1 MAESPIRTRLGWL
14 KASEFKK
21 GSKAETNW
29 SLLLVVI
36 GLPVQIDL
44 VILKILKVL
53 KVQARFS
60 KAACNLRSFPKTKTD
75 HPPSWQLFTQWIKG
89 MTPWVGTLCGGKS
102 WCISQKNPVF
112 LPPIANFPY
121 QVLPLVLQWLESS
134 AHPLKSVKPTCIGR
148 TLSVCKHQCNF
159 SAEASYKTSFC
170 SIMLSCNQTT

>member
-14 KASEFKK
+14 KASLK
-21 GSKAETNW
+21 NW
-29 SLLLVVI
+29 SKTEI
-36 GLPVQIDL
+36 GSFYWGLPVQIDL

-60 KAACNLRSFPKTKTD
+60 RAACNLRSFPKAKTD
-75 HPPSWQLFTQWIKG
+75 HPPWWQLFTQWIKG
-89 MTPWVGTLCGGKS
+89 MTPWVETLCGTTKMVNLNVSQKENFCGKS

-134 AHPLKSVKPTCIGR
+134 A
-148 TLSVCKHQCNF
+148 
-159 SAEASYKTSFC
+159 
-170 SIMLSCNQTT
+170 